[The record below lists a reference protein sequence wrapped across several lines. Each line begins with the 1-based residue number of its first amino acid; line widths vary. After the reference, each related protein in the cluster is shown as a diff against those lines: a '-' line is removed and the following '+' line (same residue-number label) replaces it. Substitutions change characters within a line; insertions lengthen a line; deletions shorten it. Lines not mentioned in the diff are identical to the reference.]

1 MLVNVLKNT
10 VDKAVS
16 LVIIYMNKVLT
27 LVSVL
32 MLAATLSYADNGTTD
47 SDEVTAEGAFLAT
60 ADLLVVRPLGV
71 AGTVAGF
78 GLFAVASPFLAMAD
92 EVESGY
98 DVLVA
103 KPGEYTFHRDLGDF
117 NQ

>member
-1 MLVNVLKNT
+1 
-10 VDKAVS
+10 
-16 LVIIYMNKVLT
+16 MNKLIT

-32 MLAATLSYADNGTTD
+32 MLAATLSYADTGTTTD
-47 SDEVTAEGAFLAT
+47 SDEVTAESAFLAT
-60 ADLLVVRPLGV
+60 ADILGVRPIGA
-71 AGTVAGF
+71 AGTIAGF

-92 EVESGY
+92 EIDAGY

-117 NQ
+117 KQ